1 MNGGITVSDFSKL
14 VSQRS
19 SIFYEKARGNAK
31 PTVSIIIG
39 QTNFFY
45 RLRTFYFIACG
56 HFILVDHFIPLASRI
71 FCPVGIRCCDASQ
84 PHNLMCAAGR

>member
-39 QTNFFY
+39 QTNFF
-45 RLRTFYFIACG
+45 IACG
-56 HFILVDHFIPLASRI
+56 HFILSPADILF
-71 FCPVGIRCCDASQ
+71 
-84 PHNLMCAAGR
+84 